1 MTRLICLLTL
11 SIGLLA
17 GSQVFNVAIADS
29 EQTGIAYTK
38 AQAKTAKEII
48 DRLAHYHY
56 QELPFDDDLSS
67 TLLDQYLNNLDP
79 GKSFFTQQDVKKFE
93 KYRRSL
99 DDQLKKGDLEPG
111 YEIFSRYQELLIE
124 RLEKNLAQLPQ
135 LIQNFDYKK
144 DEQLTLDRAELP
156 WPKNAKEADEV
167 WRKRVKASALSL
179 KLADKSPAEIEK
191 VLRKRFAGQVKRLRQ
206 MNSED
211 VFQVF
216 VNSLAQ
222 LYDPH
227 TSYLSPR
234 NSENFNIN
242 MSLSLEGIGA
252 VLQSEDEY
260 TKVVRLV
267 PAGPAD
273 KQGDIKPAD
282 RIIAVGQGDKKNL
295 VDVVGWRLDEVVD
308 LIRGPKG
315 TKVRL
320 QVIPAGAASEDET
333 KILTIER
340 NKVKLEE
347 QSAQKEVIELVQ
359 GDQLYKI
366 GVIDIPA
373 FYIDFEALRRRDPN
387 YKSTTRDVKRLIDE
401 LVAEG
406 VAGII
411 VDLRDNG
418 GGSLREAN
426 ALSRLF
432 IDSGPTVQIRHANSR
447 VDREPKSRSN
457 GAYYDGPL
465 AVVINRLSAS
475 ASEIFAA
482 AIQDYERGVIV
493 GSQSFGKGT
502 VQSLSPLTEGHLKL
516 TESKFYRVSGD
527 STQHRGVIPDVLFP
541 ELYDTQ
547 EVGESA
553 LEKALAW
560 DTIHAV
566 PHRNYYPIASILGA
580 LQEQHGAR
588 AKTDPDFIYL
598 QDQITLLEKARQ
610 RKTLSLNEA
619 VRLKQK
625 ATDKSEQLLIENR
638 RRSAKGQ
645 EPLTDLDDDETDEED
660 AVSQL
665 DASKDKEEDEEVP
678 DAFLQEAGNILLDS
692 IMLFKQ
698 HIVSQSPGP

>member
-1 MTRLICLLTL
+1 MIRLICFLAL
-11 SIGLLA
+11 SLSLGFLA
-17 GSQVFNVAIADS
+17 GTQAFNADTAKS
-29 EQTGIAYTK
+29 GIAYTK

-48 DRLAHYHY
+48 DRLTHYHY
-56 QELPFDDDLSS
+56 QDLPFDDDLSS
-67 TLLDQYLNNLDP
+67 TLLDHYLANLDP
-79 GKSFFTQQDVKKFE
+79 GKSFFTRQDVNRFE
-93 KYRRSL
+93 KYRLSL
-99 DDQLKKGDLEPG
+99 DDKLKKGDLAPG
-111 YEIFSRYQELLIE
+111 FEIFTRYQELLVQ
-124 RLEKNLAQLPQ
+124 RLEQNLKQLPQ

-144 DEQLTLDRAELP
+144 DEALTYDRSELP

-167 WRKRVKASALSL
+167 WRKRIKASALSL
-179 KLADKSPAEIEK
+179 KLAGKSSEEIEK
-191 VLRKRFAGQVKRLRQ
+191 VLRKRFAGQVKRLQQ

-252 VLQSEDEY
+252 VLQREDEY

-273 KQGDIKPAD
+273 KQGAIQPAD
-282 RIIAVGQGDKKNL
+282 RIIGVGQGETKGV

-333 KILTIER
+333 KLVTIVR

-347 QSAQKEVIELVQ
+347 QSAQKKVIELVQ
-359 GDQLYKI
+359 DDQLYKI

-373 FYIDFEALRRRDPN
+373 FYIDFDALRRRDPD

-401 LVAEG
+401 LVTEG

-553 LEKALAW
+553 LEKALSW

-566 PHRNYYPIASILGA
+566 PHRNYYPIDAILSA

-588 AKTDPDFIYL
+588 AKTDPDFVYL
-598 QDQITLLEKARQ
+598 HDQIALLEKSRQ
-610 RKTLSLNEA
+610 RKTLSLNES
-619 VRLKQK
+619 VRRDQK
-625 ATDKSEQLLIENR
+625 TADKAAQLSIENKR
-638 RRSAKGQ
+638 RIAKGE
-645 EPLTDLDDDETDEED
+645 EPLAELGDEDTEPEEKV
-660 AVSQL
+660 AQPSAQTN
-665 DASKDKEEDEEVP
+665 KEKEEDVP

-698 HIVSQSPGP
+698 HVVSQ

>member
-1 MTRLICLLTL
+1 MTRSIGFLIL
-11 SIGLLA
+11 SISILA
-17 GSQVFNVAIADS
+17 GAQACNATSDGS
-29 EQTGIAYTK
+29 EQAGITFSK

-56 QELPFDDDLSS
+56 QNLPFDDDLSS
-67 TLLDQYLNNLDP
+67 TLLDHYLEDLDP
-79 GKSFFTQQDVKKFE
+79 GKSFFTQQDIDSFE
-93 KYRRSL
+93 KYRLTL
-99 DDQLKKGDLEPG
+99 DDKLKKGDLAPG
-111 YEIFSRYQELLIE
+111 FEIFSLYQQRLVE
-124 RLEKNLAQLPQ
+124 RLEKNLDKLPQ
-135 LIQNFDYKK
+135 LIENFDYKL
-144 DEQLTLDRAELP
+144 DEELTLDRAELP
-156 WPKNAKEADEV
+156 WPKNAKEADDI

-179 KLADKSPAEIEK
+179 KLADKAPEEIEK
-191 VLRKRFAGQVKRLRQ
+191 VLRKRFAGQAKRLRQ
-206 MNSED
+206 MNNED

-273 KQGDIKPAD
+273 KQGTIKPAD
-282 RIIAVGQGDKKNL
+282 RIIAVGQGSKEDM

-315 TKVRL
+315 SKVRL
-320 QVIPAGAASEDET
+320 RVIPAAAASEDET
-333 KILTIER
+333 TLVTIER

-387 YKSTTRDVKRLIDE
+387 FKSTTRDVKRLIDE
-401 LVAEG
+401 LVADG

-447 VDREPKSRSN
+447 VDREPKSRAN

-541 ELYDTQ
+541 ELYDTEQ
-547 EVGESA
+547 VGESA
-553 LEKALAW
+553 LEKALEW

-566 PHRNYYPIASILGA
+566 PHRNYYPIAGIRSA

-588 AKTDPDFIYL
+588 AKVDPDFIYMK
-598 QDQITLLEKARQ
+598 DQIGLLEKARQ
-610 RKTLSLNEA
+610 RKVLSLNEA
-619 VRLKQK
+619 VRRKQK
-625 ATDKSEQLLIENR
+625 EADKSAELAIENK
-638 RRSAKGQ
+638 RRSAKG
-645 EPLTDLDDDETDEED
+645 EELLTELDDDDEEEEDEISQTDVTDE
-660 AVSQL
+660 
-665 DASKDKEEDEEVP
+665 DKEEDVP

-698 HIVSQSPGP
+698 HVVSQSQAS

>member
-1 MTRLICLLTL
+1 MTRSIAFLIL
-11 SIGLLA
+11 SISILA
-17 GSQVFNVAIADS
+17 GAQAFTATSADS
-29 EQTGIAYTK
+29 EQTGISYSK
-38 AQAKTAKEII
+38 AQAKTAREII
-48 DRLAHYHY
+48 DRLTRYHY

-67 TLLDQYLNNLDP
+67 TLLDQYLENLDP
-79 GKSFFTQQDVKKFE
+79 GKSFFTQQDVDSFE
-93 KYRRSL
+93 KYRLTL
-99 DDQLKKGDLEPG
+99 DDQLKKGDLAPG
-111 YEIFSRYQELLIE
+111 FAIFSRYQQRLVE

-135 LIQNFDYKK
+135 QIKNFDYKK
-144 DEQLTLDRAELP
+144 DEELTLDRADMP
-156 WPKNAKEADEV
+156 WPQSAKEADDV
-167 WRKRVKASALSL
+167 WRQRVKASALSL
-179 KLADKSPAEIEK
+179 KLADKKPDEIEK
-191 VLRKRFAGQVKRLRQ
+191 VLSKRFAGQVKRLQQ
-206 MNSED
+206 MNNED

-273 KQGDIKPAD
+273 KQGAIKPAD

-333 KILTIER
+333 KLVTIER

-541 ELYDTQ
+541 ELYDTD

-580 LQEQHGAR
+580 LNEQHGVR
-588 AKTDPDFIYL
+588 AKADPDFIFL
-598 QDQITLLEKARQ
+598 QDQIALLAKARQ

-625 ATDKSEQLLIENR
+625 AADKSAELSIENK

-645 EPLTDLDDDETDEED
+645 ELLTELDDETEEED
-660 AVSQL
+660 AVSQAEVAEDKDDD
-665 DASKDKEEDEEVP
+665 DAP

-698 HIVSQSPGP
+698 HVVSQSPTS

>member
-1 MTRLICLLTL
+1 MTRSICFLIL
-11 SIGLLA
+11 SVSILA
-17 GSQVFNVAIADS
+17 GAQACNATNDS
-29 EQTGIAYTK
+29 SAQAGITFSK

-56 QELPFDDDLSS
+56 QDLQFDDDLSS
-67 TLLDQYLNNLDP
+67 TLLDHYLVNLDP
-79 GKSFFTQQDVKKFE
+79 GKSFFTQQDVDSFE
-93 KYRRSL
+93 KYRLSL
-99 DDQLKKGDLEPG
+99 DDKLKKGDLTPG
-111 YEIFSRYQELLIE
+111 VEIFSLYQQRLVE
-124 RLEKNLAQLPQ
+124 RLDKNLAQLTQ
-135 LIQNFDYKK
+135 LIKNFDYTK
-144 DEQLTLDRAELP
+144 DEALTLDRAELP
-156 WPKNAKEADEV
+156 WPKNAKEADDI
-167 WRKRVKASALSL
+167 WRKRIKASALSL
-179 KLADKSPAEIEK
+179 KLADKTPEEIEK
-191 VLRKRFAGQVKRLRQ
+191 VLRKRFAGQAKRLRQ
-206 MNSED
+206 MNNED

-273 KQGDIKPAD
+273 KQGSIQPAD
-282 RIIAVGQGDKKNL
+282 RIIAVGQGNKKEM

-333 KILTIER
+333 KLVTIER

-373 FYIDFEALRRRDPN
+373 FYIDFEALRRRDPD

-541 ELYDTQ
+541 ELYDTSQ
-547 EVGESA
+547 VGESA

-566 PHRNYYPIASILGA
+566 PHRNYYPIAGILGA
-580 LQEQHGAR
+580 LNEQHGER

-598 QDQITLLEKARQ
+598 QDQIALLEKARK

-619 VRLKQK
+619 VRRKQK
-625 ATDKSEQLLIENR
+625 DADKSAELLIENK
-638 RRSAKGQ
+638 RRSAKGEELLTELADDEAEQ
-645 EPLTDLDDDETDEED
+645 EDAASQPEIANEKDDDED
-660 AVSQL
+660 
-665 DASKDKEEDEEVP
+665 VP

-698 HIVSQSPGP
+698 HVVSQ